1 MSITKITIYNST
13 TSSYQDL
20 SAVFLPLSSG
30 TQSEE
35 ITYFNVSGTDLRNIF
50 ASISSPGGSDIG
62 YNTNL
67 LVNGT
72 DLRYIFAS
80 INSKSLFN
88 TTSGLLTTDNGY
100 NDSRT
105 LASNFYISSSYSYF
119 NFILYG
125 GGGSGSQV
133 GTGYGTGGG
142 GAGSYISASNIP
154 YSTSSGVTIQKIT
167 YTISG
172 GRSGGSD
179 FNTTVTITYSNVT
192 SIVLNAGSGESTNAN
207 SGTAGALGGI
217 ASFTNNTTATSITVT
232 KQNGASGGNEGSN
245 GTSNGYTSS
254 GSGSNTKETAPYSNP
269 PTVSK
274 TYNTPDGNSYTI
286 ESRGGGISQTTYQY
300 GAGGAATPANY
311 KPNPTDSATDY
322 RYGVAGCILYWL
334 S

>member
-1 MSITKITIYNST
+1 MSSTKITIYNST

-30 TQSEE
+30 TQSSTT
-35 ITYFNVSGTDLRNIF
+35 TYFTVSGSDLKNIF
-50 ASISSPGGSDIG
+50 ASISSPGGTDIG

-67 LVNGT
+67 LVDGI

-88 TTSGLLTTDNGY
+88 TTSGLLTTTNGS
-100 NDSRT
+100 DTSSTT

-154 YSTSSGVTIQKIT
+154 YSSSSGVTIQKIT

-179 FNTTVTITYSNVT
+179 FNTTVTITYSNAT
-192 SIVLNAGSGESTNAN
+192 SIVLTAGSGQSTNAS
-207 SGTAGALGGI
+207 SGTAGALGGE
-217 ASFTNNTTATSITVT
+217 ASFTNDTSASITVT

-254 GSGSNTKETAPYSNP
+254 GSGSNTSETAPISNP
-269 PTVSK
+269 PTVTK
-274 TYNTPDGNSYTI
+274 TYSTTDGNSYTI
-286 ESRGGGISQTTYQY
+286 VSRGGGNSQTTYQY

-311 KPNPTDSATDY
+311 NSNATAY

-334 S
+334 SQ